1 MLIIVTSLIISM
13 YNPQK
18 IKDLLKERGLRGKDL
33 LQYLDCGANG
43 SISQVIARGI
53 RVDRLEKIADFFGV
67 PIDTFFDRADD
78 ASRYSVNGGFQVNGN
93 GHNLQNVSVGDLGK
107 TKMLEALL
115 AEKDKRISVLEEMVA
130 LLREGV
136 HQQKTQTDSGQ

>member
-1 MLIIVTSLIISM
+1 M

-53 RVDRLEKIADFFGV
+53 RVDRLEKSLIFRRSD
-67 PIDTFFDRADD
+67 
-78 ASRYSVNGGFQVNGN
+78 
-93 GHNLQNVSVGDLGK
+93 
-107 TKMLEALL
+107 
-115 AEKDKRISVLEEMVA
+115 
-130 LLREGV
+130 
-136 HQQKTQTDSGQ
+136 